1 MYDVL
6 DRPVTCLH
14 LHARFLLWAM
24 RGWAVA
30 VERRTCPPLALS
42 RGFASIGAQAA
53 LPEFHVSLALVN
65 RQGRSAMALA
75 PIECPRIVE
84 DEAILLA
91 LWRDLAL
98 ARFEQVRTMLSLI
111 VDIDGQLPVRRALC
125 AASAKLAMS
134 GCDISHLTLSAIEAQ
149 NDE

>member
-24 RGWAVA
+24 RGWTIA
-30 VERRTCPPLALS
+30 VERRTCPPLALW
-42 RGFASIGAQAA
+42 RGCTSIGAQVA
-53 LPEFHVSLALVN
+53 LPEFHIGLSLLN
-65 RQGRSAMALA
+65 RHGRTAMPLA

-98 ARFEQVRTMLSLI
+98 ARFEQVRATLSLI

-134 GCDISHLTLSAIEAQ
+134 GCDISHLTFPAIEAQ